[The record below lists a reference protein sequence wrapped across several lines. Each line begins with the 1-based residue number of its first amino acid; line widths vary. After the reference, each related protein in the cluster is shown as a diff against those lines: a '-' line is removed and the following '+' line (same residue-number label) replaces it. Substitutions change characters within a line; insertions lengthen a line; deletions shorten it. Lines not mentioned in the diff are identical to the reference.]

1 MGGTVVG
8 AASWRVGAVWGR
20 AGAGRRG
27 GGKRVLAA
35 FGGGLVVM
43 VRTVG
48 TCASGNAASIQL
60 GTVGAWFA
68 ADVVVNLAIMFGMG
82 ALVKK
87 GRA

>member
-1 MGGTVVG
+1 MP
-8 AASWRVGAVWGR
+8 R
-20 AGAGRRG
+20 AGARREARRLEPG
-27 GGKRVLAA
+27 ARGFVC
-35 FGGGLVVM
+35 GLVVM
-43 VRTVG
+43 VLTVG
-48 TCASGNAASIQL
+48 AFSAVNSASIQL